1 MTFIIIQLVLLNT
14 NMYESP
20 LSSLDILFFTHL
32 ALVRISS
39 LEFST
44 TNSIVVPSLRLE
56 EDNGIPA
63 DELVQCSL
71 FATKRRW
78 LYFINLRGPKAYGV
92 LVPSLQKG
100 ICVFLTWKRRGLPLA
115 PPRISLFVQ
124 KLLPRTAMGPS
135 HEHILATSPH
145 CQNIWSEKCI

>member
-1 MTFIIIQLVLLNT
+1 MSFIIIQLVLLNT

-20 LSSLDILFFTHL
+20 LSSLDILFFIHL

-39 LEFST
+39 TEFST
-44 TNSIVVPSLRLE
+44 TSSIVVPSLRLE

-78 LYFINLRGPKAYGV
+78 LYFINLRGPKACIWSSST
-92 LVPSLQKG
+92 LFTKRNMCIPDMEKKG
-100 ICVFLTWKRRGLPLA
+100 A
-115 PPRISLFVQ
+115 SS
-124 KLLPRTAMGPS
+124 GPS
-135 HEHILATSPH
+135 QNFPFCPEATPQDSHRAIPRAH
-145 CQNIWSEKCI
+145 LGNISTLPKHLE